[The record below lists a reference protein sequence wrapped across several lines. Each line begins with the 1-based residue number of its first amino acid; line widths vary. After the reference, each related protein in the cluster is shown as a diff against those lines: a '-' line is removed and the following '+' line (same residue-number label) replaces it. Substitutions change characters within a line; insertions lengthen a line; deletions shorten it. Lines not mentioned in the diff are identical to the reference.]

1 MRLKSFKAILPGRQ
15 FVLKWSPGWSGA
27 LNMLEILVP
36 MAVVIACGVGWR
48 ALRPAGVDADQ
59 IRLVLTQVVWNL
71 MLPALVLTVLW
82 KASLG
87 TTTLRIS
94 FVAVSV
100 TLLGLVTSWLLCRA
114 CRRHREITG
123 ALMLAAAFPNVT
135 YLGLPVLEKTLGP
148 WARSVAIQ
156 YDMFGATPM
165 LLIVGVAV
173 ARHFGT
179 REKESAG
186 FRELLRVPPLWAAL
200 LGALLN
206 VADVPPPKVI
216 HDTLTL
222 IGSSVIPLML
232 FSVGLGL
239 RWENTLWHSLS
250 AILPVAGIRLL
261 LMPLVAVGLT
271 HVVGLGGDLQIAV
284 VLEAAMPTMLIGMV
298 ICDRY
303 GLNSNIF
310 AAAVTLSTLL
320 SLVTLPLWFELLNR
334 PSLVGL

>member
-1 MRLKSFKAILPGRQ
+1 
-15 FVLKWSPGWSGA
+15 
-27 LNMLEILVP
+27 MLEILIP
-36 MAVVIACGVGWR
+36 MAAVIACGVAWR
-48 ALRPAGVDADQ
+48 ALRPAGIDASQ
-59 IRLVLTQVVWNL
+59 VRQVLTQVVWNL
-71 MLPALVLTVLW
+71 MLPALVLVVLW

-87 TTTLRIS
+87 TTTIRIS
-94 FVAVSV
+94 FVACTVI
-100 TLLGLVTSWLLCRA
+100 LLGLAASWLLCRA
-114 CRRHREITG
+114 CRRQPEITG

-173 ARHFGT
+173 AQYFGT
-179 REKESAG
+179 REEKTAI

-206 VADVPPPKVI
+206 IADLPPPKVI
-216 HDTLTL
+216 HDTLSL

-239 RWENTLWHSLS
+239 RWENTLLQSLS
-250 AILPVAGIRLL
+250 AILPIAAIRLL
-261 LMPLVAVGLT
+261 IMPLAAVGLT
-271 HVVGLGGDLQIAV
+271 TMVGLSGDLQIAV
-284 VLEAAMPTMLIGMV
+284 VLEAAMPTMLIGIV

-303 GLNSNIF
+303 GLNSSIF